1 MYLLNFQILF
11 KIYRFPTPSAP
22 PMNLFGKLIGDSIS
36 VAIWTFGLQVSFGKL
51 FAKKYK
57 YKISPNQEFFAYG
70 ISNIVS
76 SFFTGNPGSMAISRT
91 YLADGIGVK
100 TQLVAVINTAVVLL
114 VIFVLG
120 PYLETLPNVITS
132 IF

>member
-1 MYLLNFQILF
+1 
-11 KIYRFPTPSAP
+11 
-22 PMNLFGKLIGDSIS
+22 MNLFGKLIGDSIS
-36 VAIWTFGLQVSFGKL
+36 LSIWTFGLQVSFGKL

-57 YKISPNQEFFAYG
+57 YRISPNQEFFAYG

-120 PYLETLPNVITS
+120 PYLETLPTVTNLILL
-132 IF
+132 IFKI